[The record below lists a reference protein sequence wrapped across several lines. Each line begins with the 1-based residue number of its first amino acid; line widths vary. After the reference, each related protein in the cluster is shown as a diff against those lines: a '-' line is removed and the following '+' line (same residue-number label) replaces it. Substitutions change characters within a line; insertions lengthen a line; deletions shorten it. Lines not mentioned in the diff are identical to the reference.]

1 MTDAPKFTRMPIA
14 DASVD
19 DLRYFAG
26 THLGLD
32 GITEKD
38 TKQSLLA
45 KMSAAGYGLPTIM
58 MPNPDAVIPVQDSG
72 QSGRRTRQMN
82 GREEVE
88 IRISKSEGAG
98 GSRNVLVGVNGKQN
112 YIPRGV
118 NTWVETAYVEVLE
131 NAVELQYP
139 VYDADG
145 NFLGGLKEPEAVPTY
160 PFSYV

>member
-45 KMSAAGYGLPTIM
+45 KMSAAGYGLSTIM
-58 MPNPDAVIPVQDSG
+58 MPNPDAVVAAQEDE
-72 QSGRRTRQMN
+72 QSGRSRRQVN
-82 GREEVE
+82 GQDEVR
-88 IRISKSEGAG
+88 IRINKSDGAG
-98 GSRNVLVGVNGKQN
+98 GSRNVLVGVNGRITS
-112 YIPRGV
+112 IPRGKPE
-118 NTWVETAYVEVLE
+118 WVSAACVEVLE